1 MKKIGL
7 ALGGG
12 GAKGLAH
19 ISMLEVFDDLNIR
32 PHCIAGTS
40 IGAVVGALY
49 AAGLTGKQIKERVQ
63 ERVISRSDSF
73 KQVLRKKEAFKT
85 LEFFDWSF
93 KTTGLFKG
101 DKFLEFLY
109 EFMGV
114 ATFEDLKI
122 PLSIVTSDFWTAEEI
137 VMSSGELLPAVKA
150 SMGLPGV
157 FTPVEREGRV
167 LVDGGGVNPLPHDL
181 LRECDLVVAI
191 DVLGSQTRK
200 NDKVPNIFRAV
211 MGMFN
216 VMQHTIVEQKL
227 RLSPP
232 DIYIKPSI
240 QGVDLLEFYKA
251 DRIFKQAEPA
261 CLELRRQLKECLFG
275 GIATGSG

>member
-19 ISMLEVFDDLNIR
+19 ISMLEVFDDLNVR

-101 DKFLEFLY
+101 DKFLEFLF
-109 EFMGV
+109 ESMGV
-114 ATFEDLKI
+114 ARFEGLEI

-137 VMSSGELLPAVKA
+137 VLTSGELLPAVNA
-150 SMGLPGV
+150 SMGLPGL
-157 FTPVEREGRV
+157 FTPVERDGRV

-181 LRECDLVVAI
+181 LQGCDLIVAI
-191 DVLGSQTRK
+191 DVLGSRTRK
-200 NDKVPNIFRAV
+200 KDKVPNIFRAV
-211 MGMFN
+211 IGMFN
-216 VMQHTIVEQKL
+216 VMQHTIVEQRLK
-227 RLSPP
+227 LSPP
-232 DIYIKPSI
+232 DIYINPAIRK
-240 QGVDLLEFYKA
+240 VELLEFHKA
-251 DRIFKQAEPA
+251 DRIFREAEPA
-261 CLELRRQLKECLFG
+261 SLDLRRQLEESVLAG
-275 GIATGSG
+275 

>member
-19 ISMLEVFDDLNIR
+19 IPVLQVFDDLNVR
-32 PHCIAGTS
+32 PHCITGTS
-40 IGAVVGALY
+40 IGAVIGALY
-49 AAGLTGKQIKERVQ
+49 AAGLTGRQIRERVQ
-63 ERVISRSDSF
+63 QMIISRGDSF
-73 KQVLRKKEAFKT
+73 KQVLKKKEAFKT

-101 DKFLEFLY
+101 DKFLEFLF
-109 EFMGV
+109 ESMGV
-114 ATFEDLKI
+114 ARFEGLEI

-137 VMSSGELLPAVKA
+137 VLTSGELLPAVKA
-150 SMGLPGV
+150 SMGLPGL

-181 LRECDLVVAI
+181 LRECDLIVAI
-191 DVLGSQTRK
+191 DVLGSRTRK
-200 NDKVPNIFRAV
+200 KDKVPNIFRAV
-211 MGMFN
+211 IGMFN

-227 RLSPP
+227 KLSPP
-232 DIYIKPSI
+232 DIYIKPDI
-240 QGVDLLEFYKA
+240 QGVDMLEFHKA
-251 DRIFKQAEPA
+251 DRIFEQAEPA
-261 CLELRRQLKECLFG
+261 CLDLRRQLEECVLVG
-275 GIATGSG
+275 

>member
-19 ISMLEVFDDLNIR
+19 IPVLQVFDDLNVR
-32 PHCIAGTS
+32 PHCITGTS
-40 IGAVVGALY
+40 IGAVIGALY
-49 AAGLTGKQIKERVQ
+49 AAGLTGRQIRDRVQ
-63 ERVISRSDSF
+63 QMVINRGDSF
-73 KQVLRKKEAFKT
+73 KQVLKKKEAFKT

-101 DKFLEFLY
+101 DKFLEFLF
-109 EFMGV
+109 ESMGV
-114 ATFEDLKI
+114 ARFEGLEI

-137 VMSSGELLPAVKA
+137 VLTSGELLPAVKA
-150 SMGLPGV
+150 SMGLPGL

-181 LRECDLVVAI
+181 LQDCDLIVAI
-191 DVLGSQTRK
+191 DVLGSRTRK
-200 NDKVPNIFRAV
+200 KDKVPNIFRAV
-211 MGMFN
+211 IGMFN

-227 RLSPP
+227 KLSPP
-232 DIYIKPSI
+232 DIYIKPDI
-240 QGVDLLEFYKA
+240 QGVDMLEFHKA
-251 DRIFKQAEPA
+251 DRIFERSEPA
-261 CLELRRQLKECLFG
+261 CLDLRRQLEECVLVG
-275 GIATGSG
+275 

>member
-19 ISMLEVFDDLNIR
+19 IPMLEVFDDLNIR
-32 PHCIAGTS
+32 PHCITGTS
-40 IGAVVGALY
+40 IGAVIGALY
-49 AAGLTGKQIKERVQ
+49 AAGLTGKQIRERVQ
-63 ERVISRSDSF
+63 QRVISRGDSF
-73 KQVLRKKEAFKT
+73 KQVLKKKEAFKT

-93 KTTGLFKG
+93 KATGLFKG

-109 EFMGV
+109 ESMGV
-114 ATFEDLKI
+114 ARFEDLEI
-122 PLSIVTSDFWTAEEI
+122 PLSIVTSDFWTAEQI
-137 VMSSGELLPAVKA
+137 VLTSGELLPAVKA

-181 LRECDLVVAI
+181 LQECDLVVAI
-191 DVLGSQTRK
+191 DVLGSGTRK
-200 NDKVPNIFRAV
+200 NGKVPNIFRAV
-211 MGMFN
+211 VGMFN
-216 VMQHTIVEQKL
+216 IMQHTIVAQKL

-232 DIYIKPSI
+232 DIYIKPAI
-240 QGVDLLEFYKA
+240 QRVDMLEFHKA
-251 DRIFKQAEPA
+251 DRIFKEAEPA
-261 CLELRRQLKECLFG
+261 CLDLRRQLEECVLVG
-275 GIATGSG
+275 

>member
-12 GAKGLAH
+12 GARGLAH
-19 ISMLEVFDDLNIR
+19 IPMLEVFDDLNIR
-32 PHCIAGTS
+32 PHCITGTS
-40 IGAVVGALY
+40 IGAVIGALY
-49 AAGLTGKQIKERVQ
+49 AAGLTGKQIRERVQ
-63 ERVISRSDSF
+63 QRVISRGDTF
-73 KQVLRKKEAFKT
+73 KQVLKKKEAFKS

-109 EFMGV
+109 ESMGV
-114 ATFEDLKI
+114 ARFEDLEI

-137 VMSSGELLPAVKA
+137 VLTSGELLPAVKA

-157 FTPVEREGRV
+157 FTPVEREGRI

-181 LRECDLVVAI
+181 LQACDLVVAI
-191 DVLGSQTRK
+191 DVLGSRTSK

-211 MGMFN
+211 IGMFN
-216 VMQHTIVEQKL
+216 VMQRTIVAQKL
-227 RLSPP
+227 KLSPP
-232 DIYIKPSI
+232 DIYINPAIRK
-240 QGVDLLEFYKA
+240 VELLEFHKA
-251 DRIFKQAEPA
+251 DRIFREAESA
-261 CLELRRQLKECLFG
+261 SLDLRRQLEESVLAG
-275 GIATGSG
+275 